1 MTMLDDD
8 RLTSLFARAGASFD
22 VPVSG
27 PDDILAR
34 ATGRLAESGDGD
46 GGAVDGGG
54 VDGGGTDDEDATT
67 ALPVPLRQGR
77 VRRVAGI
84 AGRHRMLSVAASIVV
99 VLVLAGALGAL
110 VRSPSSSNL
119 SSSVARPAV
128 AAPRGVPTTT
138 VPPGFSSNQ
147 RATAQSPS
155 AALGAGAASGTT
167 SGPAV
172 TTPTT
177 APPLPSGAVGQPAK
191 IEQTG
196 SLGLKVRRGDLGRTV
211 TQLSNLAIAYG
222 GFVAN
227 SQTQSGASSGGA
239 PSGNVTLQVPVN
251 DFATVLKRAQALG
264 KTSDL
269 TTKATDVTGQY
280 VDLQARI
287 AALEATRQ
295 QYLTILAKATT
306 VGDIL
311 SVQEELD
318 TVQTQIEQLQ
328 GQLQLLTSQTSYSTL
343 TVTVS
348 EGTPAPQPAA
358 LPESGLVRAWHAS
371 IGGFVAGVEGLIRVA
386 GPLLFALL
394 LLGVVLVGGRTLWR
408 RVQRHRL

>member
-1 MTMLDDD
+1 
-8 RLTSLFARAGASFD
+8 
-22 VPVSG
+22 V
-27 PDDILAR
+27 
-34 ATGRLAESGDGD
+34 
-46 GGAVDGGG
+46 
-54 VDGGGTDDEDATT
+54 
-67 ALPVPLRQGR
+67 
-77 VRRVAGI
+77 
-84 AGRHRMLSVAASIVV
+84 
-99 VLVLAGALGAL
+99 
-110 VRSPSSSNL
+110 
-119 SSSVARPAV
+119 
-128 AAPRGVPTTT
+128 
-138 VPPGFSSNQ
+138 
-147 RATAQSPS
+147 
-155 AALGAGAASGTT
+155 

-172 TTPTT
+172 TVPTT
-177 APPLPSGAVGQPAK
+177 APALPSGAVGQPPK

-196 SLGLKVRRGDLGRTV
+196 SLGLTVRHGELGRTV
-211 TQLSNLAIAYG
+211 TQLTGLAAAYG

-227 SQTQSGASSGGA
+227 SQTQTGTATGGP
-239 PSGNVTLQVPVN
+239 PSGSVTLQVPVD

-343 TVTVS
+343 TITVS
-348 EGTPAPQPAA
+348 EGTPAPRPAP
-358 LPESGLVRAWHAS
+358 LPESGLVRAWHAG
-371 IGGFVAGVEGLIRVA
+371 IGGFVAGVDGLIRVA

-394 LLGVVLVGGRTLWR
+394 LLGVVLVGGRALWR

>member
-8 RLTSLFARAGASFD
+8 RLSSLLARAGAAFD
-22 VPVSG
+22 VPASG

-34 ATGRLAESGDGD
+34 AAGRPPVAGDIDSGGD
-46 GGAVDGGG
+46 GGDHGEEDGVGALERTADLDPARESRVGRIAAV
-54 VDGGGTDDEDATT
+54 
-67 ALPVPLRQGR
+67 GR
-77 VRRVAGI
+77 
-84 AGRHRMLSVAASIVV
+84 RHRVLSVAACILV
-99 VLVLAGALGAL
+99 VLVLAGAVGAL
-110 VRSPSSSNL
+110 TRGPSHPTL
-119 SSSVARPAV
+119 SSSLLPTGRALPG
-128 AAPRGVPTTT
+128 GVPTTT
-138 VPPGFSSNQ
+138 SVPPGFS
-147 RATAQSPS
+147 ATHAPT
-155 AALGAGAASGTT
+155 AASGNAKG
-167 SGPAV
+167 SVAGPAV
-172 TTPTT
+172 TVPTT

-196 SLGLKVRRGDLGRTV
+196 SLGLTVRRGELGHTV
-211 TQLSNLAIAYG
+211 TQLTNLAAAYG

-227 SQTQSGASSGGA
+227 SQTQTGAATGGP
-239 PSGNVTLQVPVN
+239 PSGSVTLQVPVDN
-251 DFATVLKRAQALG
+251 FATVLKRAQALG

-295 QYLTILAKATT
+295 QYLSILAKATT

-311 SVQEELD
+311 SVQEELN

-348 EGTPAPQPAA
+348 EGSPAPRPAP

-394 LLGVVLVGGRTLWR
+394 LLGVALVGGRALWR
-408 RVQRHRL
+408 RAQRHRL